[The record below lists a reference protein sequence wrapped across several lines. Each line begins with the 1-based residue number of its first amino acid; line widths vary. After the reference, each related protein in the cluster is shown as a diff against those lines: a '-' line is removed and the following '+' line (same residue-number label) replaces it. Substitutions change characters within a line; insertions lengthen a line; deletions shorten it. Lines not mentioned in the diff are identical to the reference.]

1 MSFGDH
7 FADIGRKCLPK
18 LRAFKAIAGQNF
30 VQKHTNFIIIKQYY
44 RPTIEYSSTAIL
56 PLLSETQISKLQVYQ
71 NNSLRAAIGS
81 TRTTSIEHLH
91 REIKVLK
98 IKDHID
104 MLGAQ
109 FYNKVRNDPTHT
121 LHHTLH
127 TVPPHR
133 NIRKT
138 PATYYS
144 NILNT
149 IPLPPP
155 DTNSKTHIHNTLATR
170 YIAPLGTNTVLG
182 TIPPELDA
190 SEATL
195 SREVQVHLS
204 RFRCGQ
210 HNALMAYRNR
220 LHPETPNTCPLCHA
234 STQHITLCRSAKRS
248 QVTTLR
254 HSYTPAYIGGA
265 GLLAQDR

>member
-1 MSFGDH
+1 MGGHSRLREKVRGPVEKGLPRPAFVSFRFIHDNVKSFGDH

-30 VQKHTNFIIIKQYY
+30 VQKKDTNIIIIKHFYGL
-44 RPTIEYSSTAIL
+44 TIEYFSKAIL

-109 FYNKVRNDPTHT
+109 FYDKVRNDPTHT

-149 IPLPPP
+149 IPSPPP
-155 DTNSKTHIHNTLATR
+155 DTNSRTHIHNILATR
-170 YIAPLGTNTVLG
+170 FKASLGTNTVLG
-182 TIPPELDA
+182 TIPPESDA

-195 SREVQVHLS
+195 NREV
-204 RFRCGQ
+204 
-210 HNALMAYRNR
+210 
-220 LHPETPNTCPLCHA
+220 
-234 STQHITLCRSAKRS
+234 
-248 QVTTLR
+248 
-254 HSYTPAYIGGA
+254 
-265 GLLAQDR
+265 